1 MKAFSFPY
9 WFEKWSLW
17 VPLPSVVSSSNWQSI
32 ELFPTPEIAIVDV
45 TISGDR
51 PGRVKYQS
59 SYWPA
64 RFFDSPNDANCAIEH
79 SIALKPKEEV
89 MVVGREG
96 ITLLVTP
103 IDRPVAAS

>member
-1 MKAFSFPY
+1 MNAVLLQDWLK
-9 WFEKWSLW
+9 KWSPW
-17 VPLPSVVSSSNWQSI
+17 VRPWSSVVSSSNWQSV
-32 ELFPTPEIAIVDV
+32 ELFPTPEIATVDL
-45 TISGDR
+45 TISYDR

-64 RFFDSPNDANCAIEH
+64 RFFDSNTDSNCAIEQ

-103 IDRPVAAS
+103 IVQ